1 MLQVGD
7 RFTALADYCAMG
19 HSEVSMHEGDAV
31 ELLKV
36 GCAGWWYIRVIG
48 KKTCLPFG
56 IEVARNKLLNV
67 CLQWLSVRF
76 APFSL
81 SLKL

>member
-48 KKTCLPFG
+48 KKMCLPFG
-56 IEVARNKLLNV
+56 TKVAKNKLLNE
-67 CLQWLSVRF
+67 CLQLLSVIF